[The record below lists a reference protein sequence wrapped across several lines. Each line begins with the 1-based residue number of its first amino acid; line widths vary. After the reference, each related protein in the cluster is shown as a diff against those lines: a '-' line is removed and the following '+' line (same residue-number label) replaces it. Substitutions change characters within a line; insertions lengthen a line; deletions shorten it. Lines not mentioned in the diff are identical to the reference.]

1 MFTVSGDVE
10 IGGSFAY
17 VPQTPWIQN
26 ATVQENILF
35 GSVMNSQRYYKSVSS
50 CQLTK
55 DMEALA
61 AGDQTEIGER
71 GATLSGGQKARVS
84 LARAIFA
91 HKDIYLLD
99 DVFSSLDKKVAE
111 KIFESAVRDV
121 LSSKTVIMVTT
132 DPQRLSQCDRVIFMD
147 GGRIVAHG
155 SHDELM
161 ATCSLYK
168 EYCESVHVQEEI
180 STHESILDNS
190 NQEGRISAL
199 SDDEIDRSEDIVEV
213 RNPTGKSSD
222 DDGKGRLVDDE
233 EDYGLAAMSFSIY
246 KSYIRAAGGIIIW
259 ILLLVAF
266 VLNVSASIF
275 STFWLSR
282 WLKTGHGEELVEV
295 NGSVRLHSEGSL
307 ADSPD
312 TPFYST
318 VYGVSLVILFLS
330 GLIKAMIFVKV
341 SLNAASRLHNNMF
354 SSIIR
359 GTIGFFDSTP
369 TGRILNRFS
378 KDMDE

>member
-1 MFTVSGDVE
+1 MHDRRSEPTTPPTEATPVNTQQSVFTLDNLTLIIKKKELTGVCGAVGSGKSALLNSIIGHMFTVSGDVE

-35 GSVMNSQRYYKSVSS
+35 GSSVSS

-168 EYCESVHVQEEI
+168 EYCESVHVQVVCLI
-180 STHESILDNS
+180 FTM
-190 NQEGRISAL
+190 
-199 SDDEIDRSEDIVEV
+199 
-213 RNPTGKSSD
+213 
-222 DDGKGRLVDDE
+222 
-233 EDYGLAAMSFSIY
+233 LAT
-246 KSYIRAAGGIIIW
+246 
-259 ILLLVAF
+259 VCPP
-266 VLNVSASIF
+266 
-275 STFWLSR
+275 
-282 WLKTGHGEELVEV
+282 EL
-295 NGSVRLHSEGSL
+295 
-307 ADSPD
+307 
-312 TPFYST
+312 Y
-318 VYGVSLVILFLS
+318 
-330 GLIKAMIFVKV
+330 
-341 SLNAASRLHNNMF
+341 
-354 SSIIR
+354 
-359 GTIGFFDSTP
+359 
-369 TGRILNRFS
+369 
-378 KDMDE
+378 